1 MSLTMNPQIRSVIMT
16 RIEEIAAQQR
26 KQIVPLT
33 DDLPLLESGL
43 DSLCI
48 ALLVASLDDALD
60 IDPFVAGVSMP
71 VTLGDLIRL
80 YEHAAS

>member
-1 MSLTMNPQIRSVIMT
+1 MSLTTHAPIRSVILT

-33 DDLPLLESGL
+33 DDVPLLESGL

-48 ALLVASLDDALD
+48 ALLVASLDDSLD
-60 IDPFVAGVSMP
+60 LDPFVSGAPMP
-71 VTLGDLIRL
+71 VTVGDLIGL